1 MCPPHPTEPLLSW
14 PRVYRCS
21 SLLKLRA
28 DNQQVPRHRNS
39 GTVHPSA
46 LPLAGRSC
54 RRESL
59 PRPRHLPAARSLE
72 GLGPSCFRG
81 LRSLAN
87 SEQLRGWRSGRAG
100 WQSRARAKAQSENM
114 ARPAWGLGP
123 GAGGLGPRAGRGT
136 KTAATRGSARL
147 HHRPKY
153 RRYAQAAAAPMGTE
167 PPCEGE
173 SAAACGRRGSARVPA
188 RQSHQQPP
196 PAPAQSSK
204 LSPACAET
212 NFAALQLVQAHVHEA
227 VAGT

>member
-100 WQSRARAKAQSENM
+100 WQSRARAKAQSGNM

-123 GAGGLGPRAGRGT
+123 GAAGGERHKDGNNTRLSPTPSPAKVPALRTGRGRT
-136 KTAATRGSARL
+136 HGHGAT
-147 HHRPKY
+147 
-153 RRYAQAAAAPMGTE
+153 
-167 PPCEGE
+167 
-173 SAAACGRRGSARVPA
+173 V
-188 RQSHQQPP
+188 
-196 PAPAQSSK
+196 
-204 LSPACAET
+204 
-212 NFAALQLVQAHVHEA
+212 
-227 VAGT
+227 

>member
-1 MCPPHPTEPLLSW
+1 MCPPFTPHRASLVLAPSISLLLPSEASGRQPTSSSTQKLRHCPSLRPPARRPLLSA
-14 PRVYRCS
+14 RVATPSPPLTRR
-21 SLLKLRA
+21 K
-28 DNQQVPRHRNS
+28 VPRGPGAIVLS
-39 GTVHPSA
+39 GAEKFGQLGAV
-46 LPLAGRSC
+46 
-54 RRESL
+54 
-59 PRPRHLPAARSLE
+59 ARLE
-72 GLGPSCFRG
+72 VGPSG
-81 LRSLAN
+81 LA
-87 SEQLRGWRSGRAG
+87 E
-100 WQSRARAKAQSENM
+100 QSEGQG
-114 ARPAWGLGP
+114 AEREHGEAGLGP